1 MNYSYEVLAEIVQQ
15 DIFFSNVEILI
26 YVFDIKCDDEDL
38 TKSYKDYQICGNL
51 VHTYSSSALI
61 FGLIHKSDL
70 IPCNQKDT
78 VLYNIILN
86 LIFKLKNYILIKL

>member
-1 MNYSYEVLAEIVQQ
+1 MNYSYEVLEEIVQQ

-38 TKSYKDYQICGNL
+38 RKIYKDYQICGNL

-61 FGLIHKSDL
+61 FVLIHKSDL
-70 IPCNQKDT
+70 ILCNQKDT
-78 VLYNIILN
+78 VLYNILN
-86 LIFKLKNYILIKL
+86 